1 MSKPKIAF
9 YWCASCGG
17 CEEAVV
23 DLNEAI
29 LDVLAAVEI
38 VFWPVALDFKRT
50 DVEALPDGSIA
61 VSFING
67 AVRSSEQFEMAE
79 ILRRKS
85 QLVVAFGSCAHTG
98 GVPGLGNLYT
108 LDQLVTTA
116 YRDAPSLQTGNGTR
130 PEIESSVPGG
140 TLTLPELWQTVKT
153 LDQCVA
159 VDYYLPGCPPPVQ
172 LIVGAVQAILKGELP
187 ERGSTLA
194 PDKALCED
202 CPRKESKPEKLTVKE
217 FHRPHEILIDPE
229 QCLLAQGLLCL
240 GPVTRMGCEAACT
253 RVNMPCTGC
262 MGATSRVTD
271 FGAKAMSAVAS
282 MLEATEASDIEAQL
296 ARIVDPA
303 GTFFRYSL
311 PASLLHRHYR
321 PQHPEEVRPT

>member
-1 MSKPKIAF
+1 MSKPKVAF

-23 DLNEAI
+23 DLHEAI
-29 LDVLAAVEI
+29 LDVLQAVDI

-50 DVEALPDGSIA
+50 DVEAMPDASIA

-79 ILRRKS
+79 LLRRKS

-108 LDQLVTTA
+108 LEQLTSTA
-116 YRDAPSLQTGNGTR
+116 YREAPSL
-130 PEIESSVPGG
+130 ESGPSQPAVESKTPAG
-140 TLTLPELWQTVKT
+140 TLTLPELWPTVKS
-153 LDQCVA
+153 LDQCLA
-159 VDYYLPGCPPPVQ
+159 VDYYLPGCPPPVK

-187 ERGSTLA
+187 DRGSTLA
-194 PDKALCED
+194 PDMALCDE
-202 CPRKESKPEKLTVKE
+202 CPRKESKPDKLTLQA
-217 FHRPHEILIDPE
+217 FHRPHEIMIDPE

-253 RVNMPCTGC
+253 KVNMPCTGC
-262 MGATSRVTD
+262 MGATSRILD
-271 FGAKAMSAVAS
+271 FGAKSMSAMAT
-282 MLEATEASDIEAQL
+282 LIEATEADDIEARL
-296 ARIVDPA
+296 AAIVDPA

-311 PASLLHRHYR
+311 PSSLLHRQYQ
-321 PQHPEEVRPT
+321 PQNPEEVRPT